1 MKRTSPI
8 TLCALLLAL
17 LCACAAAPGTPMSA
31 GTPSVPDN
39 TPLTSAQVSS
49 TVPPQAEPTAA
60 PSPKPEQTPDATPA
74 PEWQAL
80 YTTFLESNYAAINE
94 IYYGPPIG
102 LGFIDLD
109 IDTVPE
115 MILFDGGAS
124 ASLGVEIFD
133 IVDGQVTCISAAIVP
148 QNTDLFTGPYFQDIS
163 INANYFEDFRL
174 MYDQESGLYHFW
186 ICSSNGA
193 LDFSYWEDIVF
204 RNAGRNEDPGKD
216 GLLELYS
223 ALYKF
228 EEYDTETGEVT
239 EARYRVGDQS
249 ADVSEYDNMAQLLQS
264 HRQDMEY
271 EAKGVFIWN
280 NDSYTDGSDGY
291 SRLIADAI
299 QAYVPLPDK
308 VYETYKDWHYFD

>member
-1 MKRTSPI
+1 MKQIRLI
-8 TLCALLLAL
+8 VLCVLLVTL
-17 LCACAAAPGTPMSA
+17 LCACAAAPGAPA
-31 GTPSVPDN
+31 PLGTPPTPDN
-39 TPLTSAQVSS
+39 TPISSAQVSPS
-49 TVPPQAEPTAA
+49 TSPQEETAPPSLPPEPTPEPTAA
-60 PSPKPEQTPDATPA
+60 AD
-74 PEWQAL
+74 WQAL
-80 YTTFLESNYAAINE
+80 YTAFLETNYTAINE

-148 QNTDLFTGPYFQDIS
+148 QGSDLFSGPYFQDIS

-174 MYDQESGLYHFW
+174 MYDQESGLYFFW
-186 ICSSNGA
+186 IESSNGA
-193 LDFSYWEDIVF
+193 LDFSFWEDIVF
-204 RNAGRNEDPGKD
+204 RNAGRDEQPGKD
-216 GLLELYS
+216 GLLKLHS

-228 EEYDTETGEVT
+228 EEYDTETGEVISS
-239 EARYRVGDQS
+239 RYRVGDQS
-249 ADVSEYDNMAQLLQS
+249 ADASEYDSMAQLLQS
-264 HRQDMEY
+264 HRQDMGY

-280 NDSYTDGSDGY
+280 SDSYTDGADGY

-299 QAYVPLPDK
+299 QAYVPLPDEVYA
-308 VYETYKDWHYFD
+308 VYEDWHYFD